1 VTERDADVPLDQAVA
16 AEAEKGFDL
25 LVIGIEPTVGPEGG
39 LNADVTQAANSFD
52 GPLAI
57 VAARGGHLAEP
68 ESARLDI
75 LVPVNGT
82 DVSRRGAEVA
92 LTLARA
98 ADASVTAL
106 FVANAN
112 ASTTRKRRIR
122 RSGRTDEAVLKEVAG
137 LADQHGVRLQL
148 VERANLAAEDAILR
162 QARRKDHTLIVMGA
176 SRRPGEALAFGN
188 IADAVLEASDRS
200 VLLVV
205 T

>member
-1 VTERDADVPLDQAVA
+1 
-16 AEAEKGFDL
+16 
-25 LVIGIEPTVGPEGG
+25 
-39 LNADVTQAANSFD
+39 
-52 GPLAI
+52 
-57 VAARGGHLAEP
+57 LAEP